1 MPKRD
6 AMSQIGLKVP
16 WTRQSGQNEKR
27 AREGRA
33 CAGPSFTKIKK
44 KIIDAEVCWL
54 MAVIIEGG

>member
-44 KIIDAEVCWL
+44 KIIDAEVC
-54 MAVIIEGG
+54 